1 MVRPRTI
8 LNSVSRSVDQ
18 FRHKGADHVFLLPNG
33 WNCEPARASCRCFL
47 MSEFLWPIERQNNE
61 ILSFERS
68 WSGFF
73 AAQRFKLW
81 ASRRVWSGLFDV
93 MNSYGQWNEELT
105 YKKWH
110 LVLFMDAWASF
121 AKSLFVIYWMDQ
133 ANHTAIYRRF
143 FNNPSYKMFHTS

>member
-1 MVRPRTI
+1 M
-8 LNSVSRSVDQ
+8 RSVAIHSTGQ
-18 FRHKGADHVFLLPNG
+18 IFMIFYCTIFQNTHKMRKISNFHT
-33 WNCEPARASCRCFL
+33 
-47 MSEFLWPIERQNNE
+47 
-61 ILSFERS
+61 FERS

-73 AAQRFKLW
+73 AAQQFKLW

-143 FNNPSYKMFHTS
+143 FNNPSYKIFHTSYEIFLISIHM

>member
-1 MVRPRTI
+1 MDLIFISSYLDLQERDDCFYLKKEVFASFREWR
-8 LNSVSRSVDQ
+8 LSR
-18 FRHKGADHVFLLPNG
+18 FIFIAWTFWKGGF
-33 WNCEPARASCRCFL
+33 F
-47 MSEFLWPIERQNNE
+47 IQQ
-61 ILSFERS
+61 RS